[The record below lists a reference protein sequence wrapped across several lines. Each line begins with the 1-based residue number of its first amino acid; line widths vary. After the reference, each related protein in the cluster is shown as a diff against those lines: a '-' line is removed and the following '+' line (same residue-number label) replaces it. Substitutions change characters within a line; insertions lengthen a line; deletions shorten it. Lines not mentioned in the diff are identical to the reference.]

1 MALSRCGAAQVLK
14 ALGRLGKGSPATTEA
29 ISDILAKVAAAHA
42 SPPSKLG
49 RAARSTSAAV
59 AMETAN
65 TILEIAPVQML
76 RSYAVQI
83 MANFLK
89 QQDNNMRCVLGCACG
104 TTGHLVALSRP
115 STDLCASQG

>member
-1 MALSRCGAAQVLK
+1 M
-14 ALGRLGKGSPATTEA
+14 
-29 ISDILAKVAAAHA
+29 SDILAKVAAAHA

-59 AMETAN
+59 AMEAAN

-89 QQDNNMRCVLGCACG
+89 QQDNNMRYVPRPYYSPLMGVHLLDRRY
-104 TTGHLVALSRP
+104 TTRL
-115 STDLCASQG
+115 